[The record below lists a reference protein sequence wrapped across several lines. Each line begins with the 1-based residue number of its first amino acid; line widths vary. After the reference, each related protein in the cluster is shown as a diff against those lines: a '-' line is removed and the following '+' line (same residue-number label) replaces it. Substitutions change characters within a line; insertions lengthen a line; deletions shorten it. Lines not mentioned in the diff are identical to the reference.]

1 MTMEDLPSVR
11 RVISFEG
18 GRDMYREQVADQLQ
32 EFIPFDREKIQSLI
46 ENPKEESHGDLAFPC
61 FQLSKEYR
69 KAPNVIAEELA
80 DKVNGNLLPTFEKV
94 VAVGGYL
101 NFFLKREAVV
111 KDIVTQILK
120 AGRTYGDSLEGQG
133 TRVLID
139 MSSVNIAKPFAI
151 HHLRST
157 MIGNAIANIYKS
169 QGYEVVKVN
178 HLGDWGTS
186 FGKLIVGYRYWGDE
200 YDLTENAVRQLLAL
214 YVRFNQEAQ
223 NRPELED
230 EARAAFKA
238 LEDGEPE
245 AVALWKRFIEI
256 SLAEFEKTYNLL
268 NVEFDSYKGESFYND
283 KMDAVEE
290 ELRQKNLVQ
299 TSEGAEIVDLSAFD
313 MPPSLIRKSDGATLY
328 ATRDLAAALYRKREM
343 GADRILYVVGAEQKL
358 HFRQVFK
365 VLELMGEKWAAEHA
379 IHVPFGTMFVD
390 GQRLSS
396 RKGQVVFLEDVL
408 RKAVEVAAGI
418 IEEKNPNLPN
428 KQEVAEA
435 VGVGAIIFNDLK
447 NNRQNDVNFVWDEAL
462 NFDGETGPYVQYTY
476 ARLSSLLRKGEFNPN
491 GGKVLADAHTLNGDV
506 EWSLVK
512 LLGRFPNAM
521 DRATEQ
527 YDPSVVAKYV
537 IDVCQNFNRYYNAT
551 RILEGTREEIEQ
563 KLSLVAAVRQV
574 VAKCLDLLGLRAMET
589 I

>member
-1 MTMEDLPSVR
+1 
-11 RVISFEG
+11 
-18 GRDMYREQVADQLQ
+18 MYRQQLVKQ
-32 EFIPFDREKIQSLI
+32 LKPFVTLEEAKIRELI
-46 ENPKEESHGDLAFPC
+46 EIPKDESHGDLAFPC
-61 FQLSKEYR
+61 FQLAKEFR
-69 KAPNVIAEELA
+69 KAPNLIAAELA
-80 DKVNGNLLPTFEKV
+80 DKVNGGLLPVFAK
-94 VAVGGYL
+94 AAAAGGYL

-111 KDIVTQILK
+111 RDVLSSIAR
-120 AGRTYGDSLEGQG
+120 AGDTYGDSDEGQG
-133 TRVLID
+133 VKVAID

-157 MIGNAIANIYKS
+157 MIGNAIANILKS
-169 QGYEVVKVN
+169 QGYHVIKIN

-186 FGKLIVGYRYWGDE
+186 FGKLIVAYRYWGHE
-200 YDLTENAVRQLLAL
+200 YDLSDNAVRQLLAL
-214 YVRFNQEAQ
+214 YVRFNREAER
-223 NRPELED
+223 RPELED

-238 LEDGEPE
+238 LEDGEEE

-256 SLAEFEKTYNLL
+256 SLAEFEKTYRLL

-290 ELRQKNLVQ
+290 ELRAKGLLQ
-299 TSEGAEIVDLSAFD
+299 TSEGAGIVDLSAYD
-313 MPPSLIRKSDGATLY
+313 MPPCLIRKSDGATLY
-328 ATRDLAAALYRKREM
+328 ATRDLAAALYRKRVL
-343 GADRILYVVGAEQKL
+343 GADRLVYVVGAEQKL

-365 VLELMGEKWAAEHA
+365 VLELMGNEWAATDC

-408 RKAVEVAAGI
+408 RKAVEVARGI

-428 KQEVAEA
+428 KEEVAEA

-447 NNRQNDVNFVWDEAL
+447 NNRVNDVNFVWDEAL

-476 ARLSSLLRKGEFNPN
+476 ARLSSLLRKGEYDPQSFERLSATT
-491 GGKVLADAHTLNGDV
+491 GLAGEA
-506 EWSLVK
+506 EWLLVK
-512 LLGRFPNAM
+512 LLGRFPNVM
-521 DRATEQ
+521 DRAKEQ

-537 IDVCQNFNRYYNAT
+537 IDVCQIFNRYYNTT
-551 RILEGTREEIEQ
+551 RILEGERDEIVEKLALVYATRTVIG
-563 KLSLVAAVRQV
+563 
-574 VAKCLDLLGLRAMET
+574 KCLRLLGLRPMET

>member
-1 MTMEDLPSVR
+1 M
-11 RVISFEG
+11 FFGEG
-18 GRDMYREQVADQLQ
+18 GRGMYREQAAAQLQ
-32 EFIPFDREKIQSLI
+32 EFVPFDKEKIQSLI
-46 ENPKEESHGDLAFPC
+46 ENPKDETHGDLAFPC
-61 FQLSKEYR
+61 FQLAKEFR
-69 KAPNVIAEELA
+69 KAPNMIATELA
-80 DKVNGNLLPTFEKV
+80 EKVNDNLLPAFEKV

-101 NFFLKREAVV
+101 NFFLNRESVV
-111 KDIVTQILK
+111 KDIVSKILQ
-120 AGRTYGDSLEGQG
+120 AGATYGDSQEGQG
-133 TRVLID
+133 ERVVID

-169 QGYEVVKVN
+169 QGYDVVKVN
-178 HLGDWGTS
+178 HVGDWGTS
-186 FGKLIVGYRYWGDE
+186 FGKLIVAYRYWGSE
-200 YDLTENAVRQLLAL
+200 YDLSDDAVRQLLAL
-214 YVRFNQEAQ
+214 YVRFGQEAEK
-223 NRPELED
+223 RPELED

-245 AVALWKRFIEI
+245 AVALWERFIEI
-256 SLAEFEKTYNLL
+256 SLAEFAKTYKLL

-283 KMDAVEE
+283 KMDAVEA
-290 ELRQKNLVQ
+290 ELRQHNLVQ
-299 TSEGAEIVDLSAFD
+299 TSEGAEIVDLSEFD
-313 MPPSLIRKSDGATLY
+313 MPPTLIRKSDGATLY
-328 ATRDLAAALYRKREM
+328 ATRDLAAALYRRRQM

-365 VLELMGEKWAAEHA
+365 VLELMGEKWAATQA

-390 GQRLSS
+390 GQKLSS
-396 RKGQVVFLEDVL
+396 RRGQVVFLEDVL

-491 GGKVLADAHTLNGDV
+491 TGTRLADANALSGDV

-537 IDVCQNFNRYYNAT
+537 INVCQLFNRYYNAT

-563 KLSLVAAVRQV
+563 KLSLVAASRQV
-574 VAKCLDLLGLRAMET
+574 IRKCLHLLGLRAMET